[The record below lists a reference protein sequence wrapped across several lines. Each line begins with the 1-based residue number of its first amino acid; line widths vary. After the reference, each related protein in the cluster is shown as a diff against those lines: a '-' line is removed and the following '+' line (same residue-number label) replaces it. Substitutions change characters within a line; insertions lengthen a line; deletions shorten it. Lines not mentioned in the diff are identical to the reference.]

1 MYANCIK
8 RGTSVL
14 IPLLVWLACAAYM
27 GMNLKRGWV
36 PWDEGILGQ
45 SAERV
50 LNGEMPHR
58 DFNDVY
64 TGGLSYLNALVF
76 QLFGINLMYLRYV
89 LFGFFLLWVPAVYGL
104 AREFLEPWIA
114 GGVTVLAVA
123 WSVPNYPAAMPSWF
137 LLFFATFGTLA
148 LSRYINRPKMYWLIL
163 AGLCGGSSFLFKSV
177 AIYFIAGGLLFLVFR
192 EQDLSR
198 IGDGRPQRTPTY
210 VGFLIVCIALLLLI
224 LVKLVMF
231 PGGVPEFIHFVL
243 PTLALALLILGR
255 ELAPSNLPSARR
267 FFTLLATAVPFLMG
281 AALPVL
287 FYFVY
292 YWRHAAL
299 TPLFRGLFVF
309 AFHRVQFAREQP
321 PGLILELPSI
331 LAALIF
337 LMSAKLRGIGRRLVP
352 SLLIA
357 AGTLLLVT
365 SASSSFSYV
374 TALLSIRGIIP
385 AIVVSLAIRYFMK
398 QRKWNSIDQHI
409 FLLLSTAVLFSLIQ
423 FPFAHPIY
431 FCYVAPLAI
440 LLGSA
445 LLSRLPSPP
454 IAIIAAAFTFYLCFA
469 VLILRHQVMNKNG
482 FVTHKVEPQ
491 LIPLTLSRA
500 GGIRVPREEAVQYEE
515 LIHFVTTVSGGGA
528 VIASPDCPEIYFLA
542 GVRNPTPFLLEFL
555 DTSNYTSQMQNIL
568 SQPRFIRAVV
578 INTEPAFSG
587 YARDQLVPL
596 VDKYFTESRTIG
608 GFQVYWRPQLT
619 GFAKNPF

>member
-210 VGFLIVCIALLLLI
+210 VGFLIVCVALLLLI

-267 FFTLLATAVPFLMG
+267 FFTLLATAAPFLMG

-287 FYFVY
+287 
-292 YWRHAAL
+292 
-299 TPLFRGLFVF
+299 
-309 AFHRVQFAREQP
+309 
-321 PGLILELPSI
+321 
-331 LAALIF
+331 
-337 LMSAKLRGIGRRLVP
+337 
-352 SLLIA
+352 
-357 AGTLLLVT
+357 
-365 SASSSFSYV
+365 
-374 TALLSIRGIIP
+374 
-385 AIVVSLAIRYFMK
+385 
-398 QRKWNSIDQHI
+398 
-409 FLLLSTAVLFSLIQ
+409 
-423 FPFAHPIY
+423 
-431 FCYVAPLAI
+431 
-440 LLGSA
+440 
-445 LLSRLPSPP
+445 
-454 IAIIAAAFTFYLCFA
+454 
-469 VLILRHQVMNKNG
+469 
-482 FVTHKVEPQ
+482 
-491 LIPLTLSRA
+491 
-500 GGIRVPREEAVQYEE
+500 
-515 LIHFVTTVSGGGA
+515 
-528 VIASPDCPEIYFLA
+528 
-542 GVRNPTPFLLEFL
+542 
-555 DTSNYTSQMQNIL
+555 
-568 SQPRFIRAVV
+568 
-578 INTEPAFSG
+578 
-587 YARDQLVPL
+587 
-596 VDKYFTESRTIG
+596 
-608 GFQVYWRPQLT
+608 
-619 GFAKNPF
+619 